1 MHIPIPYK
9 FDVRDVYKMSDSDK
23 SQAAKLGLMGLIALC
38 VSAMVGSG
46 VFDLPKNMSM
56 EAGLTAQIISWVIT
70 GIGIWFVAQMFVIL
84 SDVKP
89 DLTAGLYKYAQ
100 VGFGSFSGFFTAWA
114 YFVCECAANAAYA
127 VLTMSTLDYFFPGTF
142 TGGNNWP
149 SVIGASIITWAI
161 TALVLRGV
169 EVSSKVQQVAT
180 VVMLAVVCVFIVTVI
195 AHFNFH
201 NFTLNADASRSISSV
216 SDKALGS
223 VTHQVMNTMMVTL
236 WLFGGIE
243 GAVVMSGK
251 ARNVKQVP
259 TATIT
264 GFIICLVMY
273 ALVGT
278 LSLGAYS
285 YGQLAKMTSPS
296 TAYIL
301 TDLWHSTLGRDVIT
315 IALLF
320 AVFSSWISWIQMLAE
335 LPQHAAKED
344 GSFPKAFAKTNKSG
358 TPAFS
363 IIVATVVIEI
373 IILIA
378 HFDESAYQM
387 LLTIVGVMTIPPYL
401 FSAMYLIKISL
412 PSSNEFPTNT
422 KHRQWAGL
430 TMGILAFAYIIFM
443 AFSANIKYT
452 LVSFIFYAVGIPL
465 YMWARHQHGKQIF
478 TKGELIFAIVIVLVA
493 IYGIYDL
500 VH

>member
-1 MHIPIPYK
+1 MA
-9 FDVRDVYKMSDSDK
+9 DSNKK
-23 SQAAKLGLMGLIALC
+23 SAEQLGLVGLIALC

-56 EAGLTAQIISWVIT
+56 EAGVTAQLLSWIIT
-70 GIGIWFVAQMFVIL
+70 GIGIWFIAEMFVIL

-100 VGFGSFSGFFTAWA
+100 VGFGSFTGFFSAWA

-127 VLTMSTLDYFFPGTF
+127 VLVMSTLDYFFPGTF

-169 EVSSKVQQVAT
+169 EVSSGVQKIAT
-180 VVMLAVVCVFIVTVI
+180 AIMLAVVVVFLVTVLF
-195 AHFNFH
+195 HFNVH
-201 NFTLNADASRSISSV
+201 TFTTNMSATQSVPSV
-216 SDKALGS
+216 SDKPMGS
-223 VTHQVMNTMMVTL
+223 VMHQLMNTMMVTL

-243 GAVVMSGK
+243 GAVFMSGK
-251 ARNVKQVP
+251 ARNVKQVAP
-259 TATIT
+259 ATVA
-264 GFIICLVMY
+264 GFVICLVMY
-273 ALVGT
+273 ALVGM

-301 TDLWHSTLGRDVIT
+301 TNLWHNTIGRDVIA
-315 IALLF
+315 IALLV

-335 LPQHAAKED
+335 LPQHAAAED
-344 GSFPKAFAKTNKSG
+344 GQFPRAFAKVSKTG
-358 TPAFS
+358 EPVFS
-363 IIVATVVIEI
+363 IIVATFVIEI

-387 LLTIVGVMTIPPYL
+387 LLTIVGVMTVPPYL
-401 FSAMYLIKISL
+401 LSSMYLIKISRKDA
-412 PSSNEFPTNT
+412 NEFPTDT
-422 KHRQWAGL
+422 KHRRWAGM
-430 TMGILAFAYIIFM
+430 TIGILAFLYIIFM
-443 AFSANIKYT
+443 AYSANIKYT
-452 LVSFIFYAVGIPL
+452 LISFIFYALGIPL
-465 YMWARHQHGKQIF
+465 YVWARKQHGKTVF
-478 TKGELIFAIVIVLVA
+478 TKGEWIFAIIIIAVA
-493 IYGIYDL
+493 IYGVYDL
-500 VH
+500 IH